1 MALQVLP
8 LDLEVIKPACSY
20 YGPFRIFEGGSFIW
34 KTLYL
39 ASHSDWR
46 CLRCLSFCRWWKTGK
61 HSCQSSVINMRS
73 YPPQYPC
80 SSNPLNPSPSLFLFF
95 PFAPPSTFPFFFLF
109 FSFLL
114 VFLLSFFFYFF
125 LSSLTLPS
133 FLVFFPFFL
142 SLFVLKLFLLFFPF
156 VWHLNDWSHPQGKT
170 WPSYLTYQGRDSC
183 LVSKPS
189 SSPGRLSISCR
200 FALGIVALLCSE
212 FVTATLSFNLNKFN
226 KHKSMPLVGHLIN
239 AHHLYVFLNSREGLR
254 CCGSTNQNQN

>member
-1 MALQVLP
+1 MNGVVCVVCVVCPFANDAKLNIIHVDLALLVWGPTLVSTHAPLTPWTHPPPSFFFFPLP
-8 LDLEVIKPACSY
+8 PPPL
-20 YGPFRIFEGGSFIW
+20 F
-34 KTLYL
+34 
-39 ASHSDWR
+39 
-46 CLRCLSFCRWWKTGK
+46 LSF
-61 HSCQSSVINMRS
+61 SS
-73 YPPQYPC
+73 
-80 SSNPLNPSPSLFLFF
+80 
-95 PFAPPSTFPFFFLF
+95 FFLF
-109 FSFLL
+109 SSFSYCPFSFI
-114 VFLLSFFFYFF
+114 FF

>member
-114 VFLLSFFFYFF
+114 VFLLSFFFYF
-125 LSSLTLPS
+125 LSFFPDPPLLSGLFP
-133 FLVFFPFFL
+133 FFPFPICF
-142 SLFVLKLFLLFFPF
+142 
-156 VWHLNDWSHPQGKT
+156 
-170 WPSYLTYQGRDSC
+170 
-183 LVSKPS
+183 
-189 SSPGRLSISCR
+189 
-200 FALGIVALLCSE
+200 E
-212 FVTATLSFNLNKFN
+212 TLSTFFSICVAFEWLVTSAGKNMTILLNV
-226 KHKSMPLVGHLIN
+226 SG
-239 AHHLYVFLNSREGLR
+239 AW
-254 CCGSTNQNQN
+254 